1 MAALGHLSFSMVG
14 VDALLAGHKDHALRE
29 RVHQAFAVKCK
40 QAGLTAS
47 TDEGG
52 SHEA

>member
-1 MAALGHLSFSMVG
+1 
-14 VDALLAGHKDHALRE
+14 LRE
-29 RVHQAFAVKCK
+29 RVHQAFAAKCK

-47 TDEGG
+47 ADEGG

>member
-1 MAALGHLSFSMVG
+1 
-14 VDALLAGHKDHALRE
+14 LRE
-29 RVHQAFAVKCK
+29 RVHQAFAAKCK